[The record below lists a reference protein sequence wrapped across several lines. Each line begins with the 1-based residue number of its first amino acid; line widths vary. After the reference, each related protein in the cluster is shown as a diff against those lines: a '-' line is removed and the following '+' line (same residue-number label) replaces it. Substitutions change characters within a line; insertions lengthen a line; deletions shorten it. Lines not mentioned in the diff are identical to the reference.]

1 MPHTRGPFPRRTRIV
16 ATIGPASRDPAMLRR
31 LLEAGVDVCR
41 VNCSHADAEAIR
53 ADVARIRHAAME
65 LDRHVAIL
73 LDLQGPKIRTGPGAP
88 VDLTPGS
95 TLTIVMDDTLQ
106 ARSTDAGAI
115 VGTTWTNLIED
126 VRVGERVLFADGAL
140 AGRVSAIRD
149 QPGTHPDEVDI
160 VMEDGGSL
168 GSHKG
173 INLPDSDIRAPA
185 LTDKDRADVAVG
197 MEAGADY
204 VALSFVRS
212 ADDVRT
218 LKQALAALGAPG
230 TPIIAKIEKPQAVDA
245 IDEIL
250 GEVAGIMVARGDLG
264 VETPL
269 EQMPV
274 VQKQLILAANN
285 RNRLVITATQMLDS
299 MERNPRPTRAEV
311 TDVANAIVDGTDAI
325 MLSGETATGRYPIQ
339 AVQVMDRVARSVEQS
354 PFLLVPQL
362 DHLPALDSGRGTVTR
377 AACYAVRDQPRAMLV
392 FTWSGRTAILA
403 SKSRP
408 PRTIFA
414 FTPDPTVCD
423 RLALAWG
430 VVPLRIP
437 EIHSFDELIAA
448 AERLLLARG
457 LIAHGEE
464 VVVLAGDAPI
474 RGGNT
479 LMKVETVDGRAD
491 GVQD

>member
-1 MPHTRGPFPRRTRIV
+1 MPESRATAPRRTRIV

-53 ADVARIRHAAME
+53 ADVARIRSAAME
-65 LDRHVAIL
+65 LGRHVAIL
-73 LDLQGPKIRTGPGAP
+73 LDLQGPKIRTGPGQP
-88 VDLTPGS
+88 VALDAGAV
-95 TLTIVMDDTLQ
+95 LTIVMDDSFLARATL
-106 ARSTDAGAI
+106 SGAT
-115 VGTTWTNLIED
+115 VGTTWTSLSQD

-140 AGRVSAIRD
+140 SGRVSAIRD
-149 QPGTHPDEVDI
+149 RPPGEPDEVDI
-160 VMEDGGSL
+160 EMEDGGEL

-173 INLPDSDIRAPA
+173 INLPDSNIRAPA
-185 LTDKDRADVAVG
+185 MTDKDRADVAVG
-197 MEAGADY
+197 IQAGADY

-212 ADDVRT
+212 AADVRI
-218 LKQALAALGAPG
+218 LKEALAALGAPD

-245 IDEIL
+245 IEEIL
-250 GEVAGIMVARGDLG
+250 AEVAGIMVARGDLG

-269 EQMPV
+269 EQVPV
-274 VQKQLILAANN
+274 IQKQLIRAAND

-311 TDVANAIVDGTDAI
+311 TDVANAIVDGTDAV
-325 MLSGETATGRYPIQ
+325 MLSGETATGHYPVQ
-339 AVQVMDRVARSVEQS
+339 AVQVMDRVARAVEQS
-354 PFLLVPQL
+354 AFLPLPSL
-362 DHLPALDSGRGTVTR
+362 EHLPALDSGRGTVTR
-377 AACYAVRDQPRAMLV
+377 AACYAVRDQPRALLV
-392 FTWSGRTAILA
+392 FTWSGQTAILA

-423 RLALAWG
+423 RLAMAWG

-437 EIHSFDELIAA
+437 DIHSFDELIAA
-448 AERLLLARG
+448 AERLLLDRG
-457 LIAHGEE
+457 LVAEGEE

-479 LMKVETVDGRAD
+479 LMKVETVDGRAA
-491 GVQD
+491 GVR